1 MSFYKNDQKEL
12 INSINLFLDN
22 ILEVNSLFENLMKE
36 FFLKNYKK
44 VEDLTLK
51 ISDLESACDKLRRT
65 TERKIYQ
72 ETLIPEQRGDVL
84 GMLENLDKI
93 PGQLQGNAH
102 RINTEKPDIHKE
114 LHDDFNNL
122 VQNNSTCV
130 KLLISGSKQ
139 FFIDPKKTIE
149 DCLLVSKHE
158 STGDKI
164 STKLKNAIFNN
175 NNLDLS
181 QKMHL
186 RYFVEIVDE
195 VANLAEDVAD
205 RLIISSVK
213 N

>member
-1 MSFYKNDQKEL
+1 MSFYKNYQQEL
-12 INSINLFLDN
+12 IDSINLFLNN
-22 ILEVNSLFENLMKE
+22 ILEVNNLFESLMKE
-36 FFLKNYKK
+36 FFLENHKK
-44 VEDLTLK
+44 VEEITQK
-51 ISDLESACDKLRRT
+51 ISNLESECDKLRRS

-84 GMLENLDKI
+84 GLLENLDKI

-102 RINTEKPDIHKE
+102 RINTEKPKIYDE
-114 LHDDFNNL
+114 LQDDFNSL
-122 VQNNSTCV
+122 IKNNSKCV
-130 KLLISGSKQ
+130 ELLISGSKQ

-149 DCLLVSKHE
+149 ECLLVSKHE

-164 STKLKNAIFNN
+164 STKLKNSIFNN
-175 NNLDLS
+175 SKIDLS

>member
-22 ILEVNSLFENLMKE
+22 ILKVNSLFENLIKE
-36 FFLKNYKK
+36 FFLKNYKE
-44 VEDLTLK
+44 VEDLTAK

-102 RINTEKPDIHKE
+102 RINTEKPDIHEE

>member
-22 ILEVNSLFENLMKE
+22 ILKVNTLFENLIKE

>member
-1 MSFYKNDQKEL
+1 MSFYKNNQKEL
-12 INSINLFLDN
+12 IDSINLFLNN
-22 ILEVNSLFENLMKE
+22 ILEVNNLFENLMKE
-36 FFLKNYKK
+36 FFLKNYKS
-44 VEDLTLK
+44 VEELTIK
-51 ISDLESACDKLRRT
+51 ISNLESECDKLRRT

-102 RINTEKPDIHKE
+102 RINTEKPNIHKE
-114 LHDDFNNL
+114 LHDDFDSL
-122 VQNNSTCV
+122 VKNNSTCV
-130 KLLISGSKQ
+130 KLLIDGSKN

-149 DCLLVSKHE
+149 ECLLVSKHE

-175 NNLDLS
+175 SNLDLS

-186 RYFVEIVDE
+186 RYFVEIIDE

>member
-1 MSFYKNDQKEL
+1 MSFYKNNQKEL
-12 INSINLFLDN
+12 IDSINLFLNN
-22 ILEVNSLFENLMKE
+22 ILEINNLFESLIKE
-36 FFLKNYKK
+36 FFLKNYKG
-44 VEDLTLK
+44 VEDLTIK
-51 ISDLESACDKLRRT
+51 ISNLESECDKLRRS

-102 RINTEKPDIHKE
+102 RINTEKPNIHE
-114 LHDDFNNL
+114 DLHDDFNSL

>member
-1 MSFYKNDQKEL
+1 MSFYKNNQKEL
-12 INSINLFLDN
+12 IDSINLFLNN
-22 ILEVNSLFENLMKE
+22 ILEINNLFESLIKE
-36 FFLKNYKK
+36 FFLKNYKG
-44 VEDLTLK
+44 VEDLTIK
-51 ISDLESACDKLRRT
+51 ISNLESECDKLRRS
-65 TERKIYQ
+65 TERKIYK

-102 RINTEKPDIHKE
+102 RINTEKPNIHE
-114 LHDDFNNL
+114 DLHDDFNSL

-164 STKLKNAIFNN
+164 STKLKNAI
-175 NNLDLS
+175 
-181 QKMHL
+181 
-186 RYFVEIVDE
+186 
-195 VANLAEDVAD
+195 
-205 RLIISSVK
+205 
-213 N
+213 

>member
-1 MSFYKNDQKEL
+1 VSFYKNNQKEL
-12 INSINLFLDN
+12 IDSINLFLNN
-22 ILEVNSLFENLMKE
+22 ILEINNLFESLIKE
-36 FFLKNYKK
+36 FFLKNYKG
-44 VEDLTLK
+44 VEDLTIK
-51 ISDLESACDKLRRT
+51 ISNLESECDKLRRS
-65 TERKIYQ
+65 TERKIYK

-102 RINTEKPDIHKE
+102 RINTEKPNIHE
-114 LHDDFNNL
+114 DLHDDFNSL

-175 NNLDLS
+175 SNLDLS

>member
-12 INSINLFLDN
+12 INSINLFLNN

-139 FFIDPKKTIE
+139 FFVDPKKTIE

>member
-22 ILEVNSLFENLMKE
+22 ILKVNSLFENLIKE
-36 FFLKNYKK
+36 FFLKNYKE
-44 VEDLTLK
+44 VEDLTAK

-102 RINTEKPDIHKE
+102 RINTEKPDIHEE
-114 LHDDFNNL
+114 LHDDFNSL

>member
-22 ILEVNSLFENLMKE
+22 ILKVNSLFENLIKE
-36 FFLKNYKK
+36 FFLKNYKE
-44 VEDLTLK
+44 VEDLTAK

>member
-1 MSFYKNDQKEL
+1 MSFYKNNQKEL
-12 INSINLFLDN
+12 IDSINLFLNN

-36 FFLKNYKK
+36 FFLKNYKS
-44 VEDLTLK
+44 VEELTIK
-51 ISDLESACDKLRRT
+51 ISNLESECDKLRRT

-102 RINTEKPDIHKE
+102 RINTEKPNIHKE
-114 LHDDFNNL
+114 LHDDFDSL
-122 VQNNSTCV
+122 VKNNSTCV
-130 KLLISGSKQ
+130 KLLIDGSKN

-149 DCLLVSKHE
+149 ECLLVSKHE
-158 STGDKI
+158 STGDRI

-175 NNLDLS
+175 SNLDLS

-186 RYFVEIVDE
+186 RYFVEIIDE

>member
-186 RYFVEIVDE
+186 RYFVEIIDE

>member
-22 ILEVNSLFENLMKE
+22 ILKVNSLFENLIKE
-36 FFLKNYKK
+36 FFLKNYKE
-44 VEDLTLK
+44 VEDLTAK

-102 RINTEKPDIHKE
+102 RINTEKPDIHEE

-164 STKLKNAIFNN
+164 STKLKNAIFDN

>member
-1 MSFYKNDQKEL
+1 MSFYKNNQKEL
-12 INSINLFLDN
+12 IDSINLFLNN

-36 FFLKNYKK
+36 FFLKNYKS
-44 VEDLTLK
+44 VEELTIK
-51 ISDLESACDKLRRT
+51 ISNLESECDKLRRT

-102 RINTEKPDIHKE
+102 RINTEKPNIHKE
-114 LHDDFNNL
+114 LHDDFDSL
-122 VQNNSTCV
+122 VKNNSTCV
-130 KLLISGSKQ
+130 KLLIDGSKN

-149 DCLLVSKHE
+149 ECLLVSKHE

-175 NNLDLS
+175 SNLDLS

-186 RYFVEIVDE
+186 RYFVEIIDE

>member
-12 INSINLFLDN
+12 INSINLFLNN

-44 VEDLTLK
+44 VEDLTVK

-139 FFIDPKKTIE
+139 FFVDPKKTIE

>member
-1 MSFYKNDQKEL
+1 MSFYKNNQKEL
-12 INSINLFLDN
+12 IDSINLFLNN
-22 ILEVNSLFENLMKE
+22 ILEVNSLFEDLMKE
-36 FFLKNYKK
+36 FFLKNYKS
-44 VEDLTLK
+44 VEELTIK
-51 ISDLESACDKLRRT
+51 ISNLESECDKLRRT

-102 RINTEKPDIHKE
+102 RINTEKPNIHKE
-114 LHDDFNNL
+114 LHDDFDSL
-122 VQNNSTCV
+122 IKNNSTCV
-130 KLLISGSKQ
+130 KLLINGSKQ

-149 DCLLVSKHE
+149 ECLLVSKHE

-175 NNLDLS
+175 SNLDLS

-186 RYFVEIVDE
+186 RYFVEIIDE

>member
-22 ILEVNSLFENLMKE
+22 ILKVNSLFENLIKE
-36 FFLKNYKK
+36 FFLKNYKE
-44 VEDLTLK
+44 VEDLTAK
-51 ISDLESACDKLRRT
+51 ISDLESACEKLRRT

-102 RINTEKPDIHKE
+102 RINTEKPDIHEE

-164 STKLKNAIFNN
+164 STKLKNAIFDN